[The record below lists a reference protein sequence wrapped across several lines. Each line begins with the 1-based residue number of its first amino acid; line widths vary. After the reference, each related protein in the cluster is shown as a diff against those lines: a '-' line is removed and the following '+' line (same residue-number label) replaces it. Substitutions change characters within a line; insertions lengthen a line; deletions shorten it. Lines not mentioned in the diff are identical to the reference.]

1 MAATVGKWREVGS
14 SRMVPEKEN
23 LMKWEQTL
31 RVFQGK
37 KERTDTLT
45 QGSQTVF
52 QENTMSW
59 GM

>member
-1 MAATVGKWREVGS
+1 MRADTEV
-14 SRMVPEKEN
+14 MN
-23 LMKWEQTL
+23 

-37 KERTDTLT
+37 KESTDALT

-52 QENTMSW
+52 QENTKSC